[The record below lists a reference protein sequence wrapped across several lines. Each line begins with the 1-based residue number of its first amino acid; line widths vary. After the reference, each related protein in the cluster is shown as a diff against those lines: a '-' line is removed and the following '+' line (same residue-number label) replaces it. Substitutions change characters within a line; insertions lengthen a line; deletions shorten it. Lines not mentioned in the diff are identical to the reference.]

1 MSRTRRKLDEELR
14 SASAHE
20 EKTIR
25 DWSAGTRRDELLTR
39 LHEEIAAVQPM
50 KPQRT
55 RPRFRLP
62 VWVAAAVVLLIFAA
76 LVAILVVPNSS
87 KDPLV
92 TDRTTSTSVP
102 APQLA
107 TKGEVIDSI
116 ATLFDELP
124 GFSQGDPDVV
134 PRNALEQ
141 ARLLGLITKEEAA
154 SFDSAEAAT
163 RRDLAVWIWR
173 AWRWVLPPSGGSP
186 AVSDLNGL
194 APDDVEA
201 IRTVVA
207 LGILHLDDSG
217 TFSPRESLTSS
228 QGTEAFARLREL
240 LEKR

>member
-14 SASAHE
+14 SATARE
-20 EKTIR
+20 EKTIK
-25 DWSAGTRRDELLTR
+25 DWSAGTRRDELLAR
-39 LHEEIAAVQPM
+39 LHDEINAIQPM
-50 KPQRT
+50 RPQRT

-62 VWVAAAVVLLIFAA
+62 VWVAAAVVLVIVAA
-76 LVAILVVPNSS
+76 LVAILVVPNPS

-92 TDRTTSTSVP
+92 TDNTTSTSLSLPRV
-102 APQLA
+102 A

-116 ATLFDELP
+116 AALFDELP
-124 GFSQGDPDVV
+124 GFSQGDPGVV

-141 ARLLGLITKEEAA
+141 ARLVGLITREEAA

-173 AWRWVLPPSGGSP
+173 AWQWVLPPSGASP
-186 AVSDLNGL
+186 TISDLDGL
-194 APDDVEA
+194 APDEVEA

-207 LGILHLDDSG
+207 LGILHLEDSG
-217 TFSPRESLTSS
+217 SFSPHEALTSS
-228 QGTEAFARLREL
+228 QETEAFARLREV